1 MAAVV
6 AVPNATRIIIHLDRQ
21 MGAFDKGELLLTTS
35 EPMGQHFTYAQ
46 VIGFEAAILLYTS
59 GRKGVDFTLVPL
71 VGYKWQIG
79 IKSAHLCATL
89 SI

>member
-79 IKSAHLCATL
+79 IKSAHPCATL